1 MIKNVKPI
9 FVVLVFSSLISFSFN
24 ERSTS
29 TEKLALGDKAPELVL
44 GDNNNKQLLNLQNP
58 SGNYTLLSFWASYD
72 AVSRMENARLDHLLS
87 QSARVK
93 MVSISFDSYQS
104 VYQAAVKQD
113 GVNASNCHWDME
125 GENSAIYKSYD
136 LKDGFKNY
144 LLDKDGVI
152 VAKNLTADELVSYL
166 N

>member
-44 GDNNNKQLLNLQNP
+44 GDNNLQSLNLQNP
-58 SGNYTLLSFWASYD
+58 SGDYTLLSFWASYD
-72 AVSRMENARLDHLLS
+72 AEARLNNARFNQVLQH
-87 QSARVK
+87 SARVK

-104 VYQAAVKQD
+104 VYQAAIKQD
-113 GVNASNCHWDME
+113 GMNSSNCYWEME
-125 GENSAIYKSYD
+125 GENSPLFKSYD
-136 LKDGFKNY
+136 LEGGFKNY

>member
-29 TEKLALGDKAPELVL
+29 TEKLSLGDKAPELVL
-44 GDNNNKQLLNLQNP
+44 GDNNQQLLNLQNP

-72 AVSRMENARLDHLLS
+72 AVARMQNAQFNQMVQCS
-87 QSARVK
+87 PRVK
-93 MVSISFDSYQS
+93 MVSVSFDSYRS
-104 VYQAAVKQD
+104 VYQSAIRQD
-113 GVNASNCHWDME
+113 GMNQSNCYWEMD
-125 GENSAIYKSYD
+125 GENSPIFKAYD
-136 LKDGFKNY
+136 LKGGFKNY

-152 VAKNLTADELVSYL
+152 IAKNLTADDLVSYL

>member
-29 TEKLALGDKAPELVL
+29 AEKLTLGDKAPELVL
-44 GDNNNKQLLNLQNP
+44 GDNKQSLNLQNP
-58 SGNYTLLSFWASYD
+58 SGDYTLLSFWASYD
-72 AVSRMENARLDHLLS
+72 AVSRMENAKMDHMIKN
-87 QSARVK
+87 SARVK

-104 VYQAAVKQD
+104 VYQAAIKQD
-113 GVNASNCHWDME
+113 EVNTSNCHWEME
-125 GENSAIYKSYD
+125 GENSTIFESYD
-136 LKDGFKNY
+136 LKGGFKNY

-152 VAKNLTADELVSYL
+152 IAKNLTADDLVSYL

>member
-9 FVVLVFSSLISFSFN
+9 FVVLVFSSLISLSFN
-24 ERSTS
+24 ERSSS

-44 GDNNNKQLLNLQNP
+44 GDNKQTLNLQNP
-58 SGNYTLLSFWASYD
+58 SGDYTLLSFWASYD
-72 AVSRMENARLDHLLS
+72 AVSRMENARMNHLV
-87 QSARVK
+87 QNSARVK

-104 VYQAAVKQD
+104 VYQAAIKQD
-113 GVNASNCHWDME
+113 GVSASNCHWEME
-125 GENSAIYKSYD
+125 GENSDIFKSYD
-136 LKDGFKNY
+136 LKGGFKNY

-152 VAKNLTADELVSYL
+152 IAKNLTTDDLISYL

>member
-29 TEKLALGDKAPELVL
+29 TEKLALGDKAPKLVL
-44 GDNNNKQLLNLQNP
+44 GDNNKQMLNLQNP
-58 SGNYTLLSFWASYD
+58 SGDYTLLSFWASYD
-72 AVSRMENARLDHLLS
+72 AVSRLENAKLDHLVQ

-104 VYQAAVKQD
+104 VYQAAIK
-113 GVNASNCHWDME
+113 
-125 GENSAIYKSYD
+125 
-136 LKDGFKNY
+136 
-144 LLDKDGVI
+144 
-152 VAKNLTADELVSYL
+152 
-166 N
+166 

>member
-44 GDNNNKQLLNLQNP
+44 GDNNKQTLNLHNP
-58 SGNYTLLSFWASYD
+58 SGDYTLLSFWASYD
-72 AVSRMENARLDHLLS
+72 AVSRMENAKLNHVL
-87 QSARVK
+87 QHSARVK

-113 GVNASNCHWDME
+113 GMKTSDCHWEME
-125 GENSAIYKSYD
+125 GENSPVFKAYD
-136 LKDGFKNY
+136 LEGGFKNY

>member
-9 FVVLVFSSLISFSFN
+9 FVVLVFSSLISLSFN

-29 TEKLALGDKAPELVL
+29 TEKLALGDKAPKLVI
-44 GDNNNKQLLNLQNP
+44 GDNKQALNLQNP
-58 SGNYTLLSFWASYD
+58 ATDYTLLSFWASYD
-72 AVSRMENARLDHLLS
+72 AVSRMENAKMDHLLKN
-87 QSARVK
+87 SARVK

-104 VYQAAVKQD
+104 VYQAAIKQD
-113 GVNASNCHWDME
+113 GVETSNCHWEME
-125 GENSAIYKSYD
+125 GEDSYLFKSFD
-136 LKDGFKNY
+136 LKGGFKNY

-152 VAKNLTADELVSYL
+152 VAKDLTADDLVSYL

>member
-29 TEKLALGDKAPELVL
+29 TEKLPLGEKAPELVL
-44 GDNNNKQLLNLQNP
+44 GDNDKQLLSLQNP
-58 SGNYTLLSFWASYD
+58 SGDYTLLSFWASYD
-72 AVSRMENARLDHLLS
+72 AVSRMENAQLNQMTKH
-87 QSARVK
+87 SARVK
-93 MVSISFDSYQS
+93 MISISFDTYRS
-104 VYQAAVKQD
+104 VYQAAIKQD
-113 GVNASNCHWDME
+113 GINASNCHWEME
-125 GENSAIYKSYD
+125 GEKSPIFKSYD
-136 LKDGFKNY
+136 LKGGFKNY

-152 VAKNLTADELVSYL
+152 IAKNLTADDLVSYL